1 MKDSRQ
7 KILDKLA
14 KSNKRSTSVKHNV
27 SLQKVDDL
35 TNAQD
40 YISEAGYIA
49 IERVLDL
56 SAEMEEKLGFLAG
69 LGDLAQESLQTT
81 SEMENAIA
89 DLGID
94 MPEDIAYLKL
104 RFTIL
109 KDLNIADSLND
120 HLQKMNVS
128 LELFESII

>member
-69 LGDLAQESLQTT
+69 LGELAQESLQTT